1 MSQAKAYR
9 MNQAMSYIEQLHGD
23 SKGWITLCR
32 LGNNF
37 SHYHYKFVD
46 LMSINLATVNMFIS
60 MSTFFKP
67 QRRLENIKELRAVF
81 MDVDCYKVG
90 LTKEQVLFFL
100 TEDFF
105 GTKIP
110 YPTYIIDSGQ
120 GLYLEW
126 LIEPVPSQALP
137 LWKAIEDYLYKQLKE
152 FGADRQAMDATRIL
166 RIPDSIN
173 PKVDRKVKILY
184 SEDYRYKLREIQ
196 AEYLPDLDEAYRK
209 KKGRPKKIVAIYR
222 ERSLYQARINDLIK
236 LCELRDYDMEDY
248 RELTLFLYRYYTCYF
263 TEDTEKA
270 LEDTLELN
278 TEFNKPLPQSEAK
291 RATRSAERAFKDEK
305 LYKYKNETLI
315 ELFGISEEE
324 QRHMQTII
332 GKPEY
337 KRRDR
342 EYQKQKYQENKEVYR
357 QKYLEKLKEKGEL
370 TEQEKISMRREKI
383 KDLLGKGLLRKDICS
398 TLNISK
404 RTYNYDIKFLKEQG
418 LT

>member
-1 MSQAKAYR
+1 
-9 MNQAMSYIEQLHGD
+9 MNQARAHSTNQAIRYIEQLHGD

-32 LGNNF
+32 LGKNF

-81 MDVDCYKVG
+81 MDIDCYKKG
-90 LTKEQVLFFL
+90 LTKDQVLFFL

-137 LWKAIEDYLYKQLKE
+137 LWKSIEDYLYKQLKD

-173 PKVDRKVKILY
+173 PKVDKQVKLLY
-184 SEDYRYKLREIQ
+184 SENHRYTLREIQ
-196 AEYLPDLDEAYRK
+196 AEYLPDLDETYK
-209 KKGRPKKIVAIYR
+209 NKKGRPKKIIAIYR

-236 LCELRDYDMEDY
+236 LCELRDYDMQDY

-263 TEDTEKA
+263 TDDVEKA

-278 TEFNKPLPQSEAK
+278 TEFKKPLPQIEAK

-324 QRHMQTII
+324 QNYMQTII

-337 KRRDR
+337 RRRDR
-342 EYQKQKYQENKEVYR
+342 KYQKQKYHESLKAQG
-357 QKYLEKLKEKGEL
+357 KLTEKEKVAL
-370 TEQEKISMRREKI
+370 RREKI
-383 KDLLGKGLLRKDICS
+383 KDLLDKGLKQKDILD

-404 RTYNYDIKFLKEQG
+404 PTYIRDRKYLKEQG
-418 LT
+418 YI